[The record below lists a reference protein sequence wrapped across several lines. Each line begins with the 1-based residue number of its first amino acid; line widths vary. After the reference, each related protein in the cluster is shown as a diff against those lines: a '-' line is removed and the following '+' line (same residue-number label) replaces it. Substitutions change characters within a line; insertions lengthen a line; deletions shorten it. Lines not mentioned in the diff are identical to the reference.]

1 MDYIIR
7 KGNKK
12 RRNIS
17 ITIKNSEVVVLVP
30 HNYIISSNE
39 QKQIDELVEKSR
51 GWIEKKLAKNKKN
64 LLAINSAAMESSL
77 MLFGSAIEIIDSE
90 NSWDVMFKS
99 GKLYVP
105 NRLTEKARKKAIY
118 RWYRNFAEYVLE
130 KRLAE
135 MSNATKLKYSAFS
148 LTSAKRKWGSC
159 SQAGKIML
167 NYRLIALPD
176 RLIDYV
182 IIHELC
188 HTVEM
193 SHNPNFWNLVGKI
206 LPDYKKRKNAIKDYS
221 EIMDLI

>member
-39 QKQIDELVEKSR
+39 QKQIDELVEKNR

-118 RWYRNFAEYVLE
+118 NISMV
-130 KRLAE
+130 
-135 MSNATKLKYSAFS
+135 
-148 LTSAKRKWGSC
+148 
-159 SQAGKIML
+159 
-167 NYRLIALPD
+167 
-176 RLIDYV
+176 
-182 IIHELC
+182 
-188 HTVEM
+188 
-193 SHNPNFWNLVGKI
+193 
-206 LPDYKKRKNAIKDYS
+206 
-221 EIMDLI
+221 